1 MTMSRNGKSSN
12 KVARMQGGNLARPIG
27 TKAAKRRDSL
37 DALRQERQLEKQETA
52 KAMIDVMKDIRKSI
66 DKTADNIELTSK
78 KIHIGAIFQTSS
90 RMIDQYLAIGAK
102 QQAESLLVSCRVHMT
117 SEVEYEPREMGNRIF
132 TYAKNHAEEMD
143 KREHRRNPARRL
155 SGDAS
160 EETSEHDSRLHKEF
174 DSDDDNGNNN
184 DKTMSV

>member
-1 MTMSRNGKSSN
+1 MTKSRNSIVSSRYGKSSN

-52 KAMIDVMKDIRKSI
+52 KAMIEVMKDIRKSI

-90 RMIDQYLAIGAK
+90 RMIDQHFSMGAK

-117 SEVEYEPREMGNRIF
+117 SEVEYEPREMGKRIF
-132 TYAKNHAEEMD
+132 TYAKIMQKKWISVSIAVIL
-143 KREHRRNPARRL
+143 RASFRRCLR
-155 SGDAS
+155 
-160 EETSEHDSRLHKEF
+160 
-174 DSDDDNGNNN
+174 GNLG
-184 DKTMSV
+184 T